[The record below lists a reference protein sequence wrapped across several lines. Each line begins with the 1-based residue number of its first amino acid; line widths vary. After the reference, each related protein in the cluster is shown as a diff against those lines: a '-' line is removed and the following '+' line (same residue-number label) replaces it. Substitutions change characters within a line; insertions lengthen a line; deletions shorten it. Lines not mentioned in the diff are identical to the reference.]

1 MRYSLLIIKEPT
13 KHFLRS
19 RHILILQRQPLY
31 RKRTTK
37 NNYLLITFCD
47 PDSLRPSRLASFFAF
62 FSSAFPGFAFAWER
76 GDGGQRDEIIV
87 REDKKSNPKERER
100 ERERSFG
107 RWEDE
112 KKKTCKNQFK
122 KDFSAPC
129 SLASAFS
136 SPRPWAYLSYPVLYR
151 RPFCFEMF

>member
-1 MRYSLLIIKEPT
+1 MMRYSLLNIKEPT

-19 RHILILQRQPLY
+19 QHKLVIKEAPLLY

-87 REDKKSNPKERER
+87 RGRIKVIQKREKAISIFWTMRRR
-100 ERERSFG
+100 E
-107 RWEDE
+107 
-112 KKKTCKNQFK
+112 KKTCKFK
-122 KDFSAPC
+122 GKKLIAPC